1 MKKLPKD
8 AEASNI
14 LVGELNCL
22 QNPISIFV
30 RLNTALH
37 LGDLTEVPVPTRFI
51 FLLLGPPGTEGKL
64 GTKYHEIGR
73 SMATCFSDE
82 VFTEVSYKAK
92 SPKHIISGIGN
103 GQLLSILFTRWR
115 YKMQFLDATFCLL
128 LLAVCLLL

>member
-51 FLLLGPPGTEGKL
+51 FLLLGPTVRVHSSTNGRYNSTGNMLSIISLEFSFPQNSW
-64 GTKYHEIGR
+64 EIGL
-73 SMATCFSDE
+73 SSICLHYSTVEYCFHRICGKK
-82 VFTEVSYKAK
+82 FPLYCRRI
-92 SPKHIISGIGN
+92 HGN
-103 GQLLSILFTRWR
+103 YIFHKICRI
-115 YKMQFLDATFCLL
+115 
-128 LLAVCLLL
+128 

>member
-1 MKKLPKD
+1 MHFMKKLPKD

-51 FLLLGPPGTEGKL
+51 FLLLGPTVRMNSSTNRIHGNHIFHKICGI
-64 GTKYHEIGR
+64 H
-73 SMATCFSDE
+73 FSTNVME
-82 VFTEVSYKAK
+82 FTFPQTLWNLFSKN
-92 SPKHIISGIGN
+92 SGIYFLQTLWN
-103 GQLLSILFTRWR
+103 LVFYKR
-115 YKMQFLDATFCLL
+115 YGGIHFST
-128 LLAVCLLL
+128 